1 MAHFLKSHVAHDTEL
16 SQIQE
21 LGDRRSQL
29 SMQKLNKRQLIKR
42 QVHDSPRD
50 SNLMIY

>member
-1 MAHFLKSHVAHDTEL
+1 MARDAEL

-29 SMQKLNKRQLIKR
+29 STQKLNKRQLIKR
-42 QVHDSPRD
+42 QVHDSPTFIIFTHEGILI
-50 SNLMIY
+50 S